1 MYRAYGNITCDFCG
15 TEVSSMDFIVVKSK
29 EAVEHYC
36 NKDCKNSSPRSDNM
50 DEVERNKRLFML
62 LNRLVGDKD
71 LKSIE
76 LIRTW
81 IDTDTPAMK
90 HSFKMVEESGNFN
103 FKEDE
108 KN

>member
-1 MYRAYGNITCDFCG
+1 
-15 TEVSSMDFIVVKSK
+15 
-29 EAVEHYC
+29 
-36 NKDCKNSSPRSDNM
+36 M
-50 DEVERNKRLFML
+50 DEVERNTRLFML
-62 LNRLVGDKD
+62 LDKLVGDKD

-76 LIRTW
+76 LIKTW
-81 IDTDTPAMK
+81 VDTDTPAMK